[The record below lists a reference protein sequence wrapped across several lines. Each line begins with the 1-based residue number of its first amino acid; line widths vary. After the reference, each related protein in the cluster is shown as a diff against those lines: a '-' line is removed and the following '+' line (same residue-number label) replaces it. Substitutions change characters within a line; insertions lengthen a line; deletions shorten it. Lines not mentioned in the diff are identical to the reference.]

1 MSDDGKFV
9 VPADSS
15 DVRSSTSRR
24 INRRRLT
31 QGTIGLG
38 LSAVTV
44 PTFLSASRAYA
55 QDEPEAT
62 PEPTVAPAEGAV
74 QLKYWDMEWGDETF
88 MSALQNLV
96 TEFNTE
102 HPEIHVTFQRLSWGD
117 YMQKLLSAAQA
128 GTPPDM
134 SGGDAGI
141 AFNMAAQ
148 DQALD
153 ISDLY
158 EKWEAEG
165 LFADMPEWA
174 YKKWDWNGMH
184 PGITWQ
190 FDSRT
195 IYYRKD
201 MLEEAGLEVPTTW
214 EEWRSALEKLHK
226 PDAGVA
232 GLAIPGKQATYDTD
246 QFYTSLALQAGG
258 GIADA
263 EGNLTIDSPANL
275 EALRFEKDLADNF
288 TARGTPSWTFTEVMR
303 AFEQGN
309 AAMAFGGGWFIQDIR
324 TNAPDLFEKVG
335 ILPPLIGP
343 GGPERQVIVSFAN
356 PWMIYKQ
363 TQHPEEAKIFLDW
376 MIRPERLRALYASEP
391 GGKWPV
397 YKSLLDDPIYQEN
410 ELIQTLAEQTVNF
423 GVDYWYPNNAAAV
436 GIGAIGTSIADIIVN
451 PVLAGARSPEDALK
465 DAQQKMAPLF
475 QRQG

>member
-1 MSDDGKFV
+1 MSDGGRFE
-9 VPADSS
+9 VPANNSEAQSS
-15 DVRSSTSRR
+15 ASRR
-24 INRRRLT
+24 LNRRRFT
-31 QGTIGLG
+31 QGAIGLG
-38 LSAVTV
+38 LSAVTA
-44 PTFLSASRAYA
+44 PSFLTASGAYA
-55 QDEPEAT
+55 QDAPVAT
-62 PEPTVAPAEGAV
+62 PQPTAVPAEGAV
-74 QLKYWDMEWGDETF
+74 QLQYWDMQWGSPVF
-88 MSALQNLV
+88 MSALQDLV
-96 TEFNTE
+96 TEFNTSQQD
-102 HPEIHVTFQRLSWGD
+102 IHVSFQQLSWGD

-134 SGGDAGI
+134 SGGDSGI

-153 ISDLY
+153 IYDLY
-158 EKWEAEG
+158 QKWEADG

-190 FDSRT
+190 LDSRA

-201 MLEEAGLEVPTTW
+201 LLEAAGLEVPTTW
-214 EEWRSALEKLHK
+214 EEWRSSLEKLHN

-246 QFYTSLALQAGG
+246 QFYMTLAIQAGG
-258 GIADA
+258 GIADP
-263 EGNLTIDSPANL
+263 EGNLTIDSPPNL
-275 EALRFEKDLADNF
+275 EALKFEKDLADNF
-288 TARGTPSWTFTEVMR
+288 AARGTPSWTFTEVMK
-303 AFEQGN
+303 AFEQGK
-309 AAMAFGGGWFIQDIR
+309 AAMAFGGGWFIQDIK
-324 TNAPDLFEKVG
+324 TNAPDLFDKVG

-343 GGPERQVIVSFAN
+343 GGPEAQHIVSFAN

-363 TQHPEEAKIFLDW
+363 TKHPDETKVFLDW
-376 MIRPERLRALYASEP
+376 MIQPEHLMKLYGAEP
-391 GGKWPV
+391 GGKWPI
-397 YKSLLDDPIYQEN
+397 YKSLLDSPVYQEN
-410 ELIQTLAEQTVNF
+410 ELIHTLAEQTVNN

-436 GIGAIGTSIADIIVN
+436 GIGAMGTSLCDIVVN

>member
-1 MSDDGKFV
+1 MSDDAKFA
-9 VPADSS
+9 VPADRS
-15 DVRSSTSRR
+15 DARSSSSRR
-24 INRRRLT
+24 MNRRQFA
-31 QGTIGLG
+31 QGVVGLG
-38 LSAVTV
+38 LSAATD
-44 PTFLSASRAYA
+44 PSFLNPSHAYA
-55 QDEPEAT
+55 QDQPVAT
-62 PEPTVAPAEGAV
+62 PEPTVVPAEGAV
-74 QLKYWDMEWGDETF
+74 QLQYWDMEWGSEAF
-88 MSALQNLV
+88 MNALQNLV
-96 TEFNTE
+96 TEFNTSQQD
-102 HPEIHVTFQRLSWGD
+102 IHVSFQQLSWGD

-134 SGGDAGI
+134 SGGDSGI

-153 ISDLY
+153 ISDLF
-158 EKWEAEG
+158 EKWEADG
-165 LFADMPEWA
+165 RFADMPEWA

-190 FDSRT
+190 FDSRA

-201 MLEEAGLEVPTTW
+201 MLEQAGLEVPTTW
-214 EEWRSALEKLHK
+214 EEWRSAIEQLHK

-246 QFYTSLALQAGG
+246 QFYMTLALQASG
-258 GIADA
+258 GIADP

-275 EALRFEKDLADNF
+275 EALKFEKDLADNF
-288 TARGTPSWTFTEVMR
+288 CARGTPSWTFTEVMK
-303 AFEQGN
+303 AFEQGK
-309 AAMAFGGGWFIQDIR
+309 AAMAFGGGWFIQDIK
-324 TNAPDLFEKVG
+324 TNAPDLFDKVG
-335 ILPPLIGP
+335 LLPPLIGP
-343 GGPERQVIVSFAN
+343 GGPEAQHIVSFAN

-363 TQHPEEAKIFLDW
+363 TEHPEETKTFLDW
-376 MIRPERLRALYASEP
+376 MLRPERLMKLYGAEP

-397 YKSLLDDPIYQEN
+397 FKSLLDDPIYQEN
-410 ELIQTLAEQTVNF
+410 ELIHTLAEQTVNS

-436 GIGAIGTSIADIIVN
+436 GIGAMGTSIADIVVN

>member
-1 MSDDGKFV
+1 MDGTATASVPRFTRRTGAMSDDGKFV

-15 DVRSSTSRR
+15 DVRNSTSRR

-31 QGTIGLG
+31 QGAIGLG

-44 PTFLSASRAYA
+44 PTFLGASRANA

-141 AFNMAAQ
+141 ALKMAAP

-158 EKWEAEG
+158 EKWETEG

-214 EEWRSALEKLHK
+214 EEWRAPPAQRSQTHRSRSGPAGCSA
-226 PDAGVA
+226 
-232 GLAIPGKQATYDTD
+232 PG
-246 QFYTSLALQAGG
+246 
-258 GIADA
+258 
-263 EGNLTIDSPANL
+263 
-275 EALRFEKDLADNF
+275 
-288 TARGTPSWTFTEVMR
+288 
-303 AFEQGN
+303 
-309 AAMAFGGGWFIQDIR
+309 
-324 TNAPDLFEKVG
+324 
-335 ILPPLIGP
+335 
-343 GGPERQVIVSFAN
+343 
-356 PWMIYKQ
+356 
-363 TQHPEEAKIFLDW
+363 
-376 MIRPERLRALYASEP
+376 
-391 GGKWPV
+391 
-397 YKSLLDDPIYQEN
+397 
-410 ELIQTLAEQTVNF
+410 
-423 GVDYWYPNNAAAV
+423 
-436 GIGAIGTSIADIIVN
+436 
-451 PVLAGARSPEDALK
+451 
-465 DAQQKMAPLF
+465 
-475 QRQG
+475 